1 MNITHPVA
9 LATVVVLALTTAF
22 AAPAAA
28 QEPRAAD
35 VPLTVFHEA
44 PAVVQ
49 AGESA
54 HLLARVTGD
63 WKADAITVH
72 FRPVGSEAA
81 FTAVPFQ
88 RASDGDFEAV
98 INARDLQPP
107 GIEYYIASTDRDG
120 HDRLHFGS
128 PTAPHPVVAIGETDE
143 LVEAERL
150 ARHHGHR
157 SSFELRGQ
165 YTLYGRRL
173 AAPYDSYDDTTTN
186 PNSDRYWVGEAE
198 YTYRRLG
205 ALYDLFFGIGV
216 MRGDFATVDV
226 NGQSVPASVAPG
238 TDAPGLNYGY
248 GGVTLELLRNLS
260 VAGRLTLGASARGF
274 AAGVGGLVRIGRI
287 AGTRFEIGG
296 ELLQDA
302 GNKGFL
308 RFAWDTV
315 PRVPMA
321 LTMEVDGWPD
331 ADANPTGT
339 RLFYQAGVELP
350 AGVTL
355 IGQVGRVTR
364 NDAVDSGW
372 LGGLVTR
379 YEF

>member
-1 MNITHPVA
+1 
-9 LATVVVLALTTAF
+9 L
-22 AAPAAA
+22 
-28 QEPRAAD
+28 D
-35 VPLTVFHEA
+35 
-44 PAVVQ
+44 
-49 AGESA
+49 
-54 HLLARVTGD
+54 
-63 WKADAITVH
+63 
-72 FRPVGSEAA
+72 SEARGG
-81 FTAVPFQ
+81 Q
-88 RASDGDFEAV
+88 V
-98 INARDLQPP
+98 I
-107 GIEYYIASTDRDG
+107 
-120 HDRLHFGS
+120 
-128 PTAPHPVVAIGETDE
+128 
-143 LVEAERL
+143 
-150 ARHHGHR
+150 
-157 SSFELRGQ
+157 
-165 YTLYGRRL
+165 
-173 AAPYDSYDDTTTN
+173 
-186 PNSDRYWVGEAE
+186 
-198 YTYRRLG
+198 
-205 ALYDLFFGIGV
+205 
-216 MRGDFATVDV
+216 
-226 NGQSVPASVAPG
+226 
-238 TDAPGLNYGY
+238 
-248 GGVTLELLRNLS
+248 
-260 VAGRLTLGASARGF
+260 
-274 AAGVGGLVRIGRI
+274 GLVRIGRI